1 MCRCFM
7 WLNFLG
13 CWSTKDAVG
22 HSDDNSKGELV
33 LQLGKISSD
42 LKQYRIN
49 DLFYSEEN
57 YLQKN

>member
-1 MCRCFM
+1 M